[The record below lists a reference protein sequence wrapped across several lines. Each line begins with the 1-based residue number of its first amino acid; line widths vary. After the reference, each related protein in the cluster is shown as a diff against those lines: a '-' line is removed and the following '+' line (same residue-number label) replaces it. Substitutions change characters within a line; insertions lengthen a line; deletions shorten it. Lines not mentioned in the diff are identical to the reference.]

1 MIGAWRSILWSA
13 AALVVMAAQGC
24 ATGPAKQEVTSTTVI
39 SARTAVPEDRLLD
52 VGIHVLQTPA
62 TQAAAKG
69 GAAGT
74 SAEESD
80 PKDGGASNPEIQ
92 AAEARF
98 IPFHLKQTLQH
109 TGYWG
114 AVRVVPDRS
123 EDVDVSVTGRLLES
137 NGETLRLQFQVA
149 DVTGRVWFDNEY
161 SAVATKKSYAS
172 LKEKDYDP
180 YQDLYNRV
188 ANDMLAYLQ
197 KLGAPE
203 IAEIRR
209 VSMLKFANGIAPYAF
224 AGYLVQNSSGITHV
238 NRLPADNDPMYQRVQ
253 RIRAREYM
261 FIDTVNQYY
270 GNLYDDMRGPYG
282 QWRKS
287 YLEELDQQR
296 ALEKQAWERRIL
308 GVAAIVGAVLIGSR
322 WGGTSAGNIAS
333 GVMVIGGVEVFR
345 SGSQFANDAKIHA
358 DAIKELGA
366 SFKGDVAPIVDE
378 VEGRTVKLSGSVDTQ
393 YAEWRRTLREMFV
406 AETGQSPEPA
416 AAAKE
421 ASGASASGR

>member
-1 MIGAWRSILWSA
+1 
-13 AALVVMAAQGC
+13 
-24 ATGPAKQEVTSTTVI
+24 
-39 SARTAVPEDRLLD
+39 
-52 VGIHVLQTPA
+52 
-62 TQAAAKG
+62 
-69 GAAGT
+69 
-74 SAEESD
+74 
-80 PKDGGASNPEIQ
+80 
-92 AAEARF
+92 
-98 IPFHLKQTLQH
+98 
-109 TGYWG
+109 
-114 AVRVVPDRS
+114 
-123 EDVDVSVTGRLLES
+123 
-137 NGETLRLQFQVA
+137 
-149 DVTGRVWFDNEY
+149 
-161 SAVATKKSYAS
+161 
-172 LKEKDYDP
+172 
-180 YQDLYNRV
+180 
-188 ANDMLAYLQ
+188 
-197 KLGAPE
+197 
-203 IAEIRR
+203 
-209 VSMLKFANGIAPYAF
+209 
-224 AGYLVQNSSGITHV
+224 
-238 NRLPADNDPMYQRVQ
+238 MYQRVQ